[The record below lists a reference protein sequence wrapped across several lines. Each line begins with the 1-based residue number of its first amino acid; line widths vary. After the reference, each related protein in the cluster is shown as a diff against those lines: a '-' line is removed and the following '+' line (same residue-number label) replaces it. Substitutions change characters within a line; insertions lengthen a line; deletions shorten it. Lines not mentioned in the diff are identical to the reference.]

1 MKKNNKN
8 LILMSNLIINRAV
21 YIIALFIF
29 LIDPIYSQIN
39 QLENKCLWIS
49 RESMVD
55 EESIESALLFAHESE
70 FNKVFLQIRGR
81 GDAFYNSDIV
91 KKNANITNSFDPL
104 KYAIKLGHA
113 LNLEIHVWINCY
125 ILWSDTSYPLD

>member
-8 LILMSNLIINRAV
+8 LISMSNLIINRAV

-29 LIDPIYSQIN
+29 LIDQIYSQIN

-81 GDAFYNSDIV
+81 GDAFYNSNIV
-91 KKNANITNSFDPL
+91 NKNINISNDFDPL
-104 KYAIKLGHA
+104 QYAIK
-113 LNLEIHVWINCY
+113 
-125 ILWSDTSYPLD
+125 